1 MTQRAVAVTQVHWNS
16 TKPFNL
22 KFRSGNSAIAL
33 KFVDRDVWIV
43 VKLEQ
48 SH

>member
-1 MTQRAVAVTQVHWNS
+1 MAVAVMQVHWNS

-33 KFVDRDVWIV
+33 KFVDRGVWIIV
-43 VKLEQ
+43 RLEPL
-48 SH
+48 H